1 VSAITGIYFRDD
13 RNVDLSTIDGM
24 NDALA
29 HRGPDGSDTW
39 HNGPVGLG
47 HRMLWTT
54 PESLHEH
61 LPLVS
66 DDRRRALVADA
77 RIDNRHELIAA
88 LDLAPAAAPPS
99 DSQLILH
106 AYERWGESCPEHLLG
121 DFAFAVWDDDRH
133 VLFCAR
139 DHMGI
144 KPFYYY
150 RSDTLFAFAS
160 EMRALFCLPEV
171 PRQPYEVQIA
181 RYLAAVQDDRAS
193 TFYQDILRL
202 PAAHACVVSKDQTRL
217 RAYWSLDS
225 AREVHFDTDEEYEQ
239 AFRAIFA
246 EAVRCRLRSAFPV
259 GCELSGGLDSSSVTC
274 VARDILRQGG
284 ARRCG
289 GTPSLPLHTFS
300 VLFDDVPQCDE
311 RTFINAV
318 LDRDCDP
325 HYVHPDRLGP
335 LTQGV
340 EMLWHAEEPF
350 GAGNLFLRWACSE
363 SAHRVNV
370 RVLLDGE
377 DGDTTVSHGT
387 GFLVEL
393 LCARN
398 WPAVR
403 RELDAFAAR
412 WRVTRRR
419 VLWDL
424 AALPLI
430 HDTALERIATVWR
443 EARGVQRVPDRSY
456 LRSDFAKRVHLDDA
470 GDPPALTISQIPR
483 MARAWHE
490 KELRSA
496 FLQSALETA
505 DKAAA
510 AFSLEVRHPFLDRRL
525 VEFCLALPTEQKV
538 QSGWTRSITRR
549 ALAGCLPPTVQW
561 RRGKSNLG
569 PNFRRGLLTFDR
581 ALLEDTCAD
590 NPPVIGRYV
599 DIAKLR
605 GLYERCCQSRDGD
618 EFVLFKA
625 ALLRRWLALICDA
638 RPEKQSIYSG
648 HRYD

>member
-1 VSAITGIYFRDD
+1 MSAITGIYFQDD
-13 RNVDLSTIDGM
+13 RKVDLLTIGEM

-29 HRGPDGSDTW
+29 HRGRDGSDTW
-39 HNGPVGLG
+39 HRGPVGLG

-66 DDRRRALVADA
+66 DDGARALVADA

-88 LDLAPAAAPPS
+88 LHLTAAAAPPT

-106 AYERWGESCPEHLLG
+106 AYECWGERCPELLLG
-121 DFAFAVWDDDRH
+121 DFAFAIWDDDRH

-139 DHMGI
+139 DHLGV

-160 EMRALFCLPEV
+160 EIKALFCLPEV
-171 PRQPYEVQIA
+171 PRQPYEMQIA

-202 PAAHACVVSKDQTRL
+202 PAAHAFVVSKGGTHL
-217 RAYWSLDS
+217 RPYWSLDS
-225 AREVHFDTDEEYEQ
+225 AREVHYDTDEEYERI
-239 AFRAIFA
+239 FRAIFT

-259 GCELSGGLDSSSVTC
+259 GSELSGGLDSSSVTC
-274 VARDILRQGG
+274 VARDILRKGD
-284 ARRCG
+284 APRCG
-289 GTPSLPLHTFS
+289 STPSLPLHTFS

-318 LDRDCDP
+318 IDRDCEP
-325 HYVHPDRLGP
+325 HYLHPDRLGP
-335 LTQGV
+335 LTQGA

-350 GAGNLFLRWACSE
+350 GAGNLFLK
-363 SAHRVNV
+363 SAVCEAAHQANV

-377 DGDTTVSHGT
+377 DGDGTVSRGR

-398 WPAVR
+398 WHAVR

-412 WRVTRRR
+412 DRVTRRR
-419 VLWDL
+419 VLWNL
-424 AALPLI
+424 VALPLI
-430 HDTALERIATVWR
+430 YDTALKKIATVWR
-443 EARGVQRVPDRSY
+443 GGRRVQRVPDRAY
-456 LRSDFAKRVHLDDA
+456 LRSDFAKRVHLDV
-470 GDPPALTISQIPR
+470 GEPPALTISQIPR
-483 MARAWHE
+483 MAREWHE
-490 KELRSA
+490 KQLRSA
-496 FLQSALETA
+496 FLQSALEIM

-525 VEFCLALPTEQKV
+525 VEFCFALPTEQKV
-538 QSGWTRSITRR
+538 RSGWTRSIVRR
-549 ALAGCLPPTVQW
+549 ALAACLPPEVQW

-581 ALLEDTCAD
+581 GLLEATCAD
-590 NPPVIGRYV
+590 SPPVISGYV

-605 GLYERCCQSRDGD
+605 GLYERCCQSDDGD

-625 ALLRRWLALICDA
+625 ALLRRWLTLI
-638 RPEKQSIYSG
+638 
-648 HRYD
+648 